1 MVKQS
6 GTSPFYMRQSNEN
19 FKKRIIIINNENK
32 HVCSAFSDAGTVLS
46 TFTNSFNSHHNS
58 FNSHHNP
65 LGTDYCQ
72 HAHLTDKKTEADT
85 AK

>member
-6 GTSPFYMRQSNEN
+6 GTSQFYMRQSNEN

-46 TFTNSFNSHHNS
+46 TFTNSFNSHHN
-58 FNSHHNP
+58 P

-85 AK
+85 AQ